1 MYITVLN
8 SAPKNGQNGKF
19 YEMYILQ
26 LKIKIFL
33 KRDHPWF
40 CLCILSSVCVVP
52 GIAAQILGSPSKE
65 RKKMGKTQ
73 IFGAAFESLC

>member
-1 MYITVLN
+1 MLN

-19 YEMYILQ
+19 YEMCILQ

-33 KRDHPWF
+33 KRDHPRF
-40 CLCILSSVCVVP
+40 DLCILSCLCVVP
-52 GIAAQILGSPSKE
+52 GIAAQILGPPSKE

-73 IFGAAFESLC
+73 TLGAAFESLC